1 MSSPPE
7 HEPVR
12 TGLNDYSAAKCGKH
26 VTVYCWSRSQPGS
39 DRWTQAEELGHEL
52 AKRGFGVVTGGYGGS
67 MEAVS
72 KGARM
77 SHDARVGGKSGAS
90 SAESSEPV
98 TPAMPYSA
106 APAGDIIL
114 KVESEQYAKIKEI
127 DGKPVA
133 PDVTVRGI
141 LVPGQFP
148 DRCLTGNR
156 YLSESVDSR
165 SMLHR
170 LDLLSSLTR
179 YYVVLPGTMGTLVEL
194 CVIWQNSVLHPKG
207 RDRPVI
213 FCFRQPW
220 ESVIK
225 HCCSALGIQKDFEE
239 AIQYVDTPEECA
251 EKILADYNTVRAQEE
266 AQKE

>member
-12 TGLNDYSAAKCGKH
+12 TGLNDYSTTKCGKH

-52 AKRGFGVVTGGYGGS
+52 AKRGFGVLTGGYGGS

-77 SHDARVGGKSGAS
+77 CHDPRNTSPAT
-90 SAESSEPV
+90 SEPV
-98 TPAMPYSA
+98 TPAMPYAS
-106 APAGDIIL
+106 APAGDVIL

-127 DGKPVA
+127 DGRPVA
-133 PDVTVRGI
+133 HDVIVRGI

-148 DRCLTGNR
+148 DRCLTGNK

-194 CVIWQNSVLHPKG
+194 CVIWQNCVLHPKG

-220 ESVIK
+220 EGVIK
-225 HCCSALGIQKDFEE
+225 HCCGALGIQKEFEE
-239 AIQYVDTPEECA
+239 AIQYIDTPEECA
-251 EKILADYNTVRAQEE
+251 EKILADYTAVQAQEE
-266 AQKE
+266 AKK